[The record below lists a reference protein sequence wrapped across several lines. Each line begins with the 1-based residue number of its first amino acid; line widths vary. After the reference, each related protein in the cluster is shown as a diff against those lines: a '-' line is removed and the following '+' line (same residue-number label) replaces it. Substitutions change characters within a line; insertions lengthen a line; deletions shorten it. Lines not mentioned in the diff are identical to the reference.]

1 MIRLQLAKL
10 RQEVR
15 TLKTRRNVLEHVAM
29 QNNQLLAA
37 CLLER
42 HLRPKAPV
50 AYYLSVPTPEG
61 SRHLYVRKAAVEV
74 VRRQTDAWRQ
84 FNQAMVEWVR
94 INNKI
99 EGTLRQ
105 LGSGRCRK
113 IELKPR
119 KSR

>member
-1 MIRLQLAKL
+1 MTTLQLAKL

-15 TLKTRRNVLEHVAM
+15 ALKTRRNVLEHVAM
-29 QNNQLLAA
+29 QNNQLMAA
-37 CLLER
+37 YLLER

-61 SRHLYVRKAAVEV
+61 SRHLYVRKTAVEV

-84 FNQAMVEWVR
+84 FSQAMAEWVR
-94 INNKI
+94 INKKI
-99 EGTLRQ
+99 ESALRQ

-113 IELKPR
+113 IELRAR
-119 KSR
+119 KAR